1 MDNVII
7 DEQATV
13 LFLSK
18 VEMSFVKLHVILH
31 VSY

>member
-18 VEMSFVKLHVILH
+18 VEMSFVKLHLPC
-31 VSY
+31 